1 MRMNL
6 QDLEE
11 IFQDIF
17 VDPELRGTL
26 LASLL
31 GIVLCLAFA
40 VLVHEAGHAIV
51 GRLAGY
57 RLRLIR
63 VGQGP
68 ELFRLH
74 IGLALLG
81 WRRWAGAA
89 FLSAARSRSIA
100 PSRSC
105 DTRSSCCLRAA
116 ASQRSFQMSI
126 STPVGLSMA
135 SRRRQPE
142 QVTRSSRRALLLD
155 PAAVLL
161 LLAERRT
168 RS

>member
-1 MRMNL
+1 MNL

-31 GIVLCLAFA
+31 GIVLCFAFA

-74 IGLALLG
+74 IGLGAAGLAPPSYQRLG
-81 WRRWAGAA
+81 RDLSPPRGRAIRAAHVVCGRQHRKGLSRCRSRCRWGYRWRAGAG
-89 FLSAARSRSIA
+89 S
-100 PSRSC
+100 PSRSPG
-105 DTRSSCCLRAA
+105 RAA
-116 ASQRSFQMSI
+116 GRCF
-126 STPVGLSMA
+126 STRPLM
-135 SRRRQPE
+135 
-142 QVTRSSRRALLLD
+142 
-155 PAAVLL
+155 LL